1 MESAQPSPPH
11 LESNLWREVSQHLLL
26 EESAARI
33 VELLRQRFPVVGL
46 AVRHLE
52 RDPDFWTTLHVSDG
66 GASALSA
73 LAGRKSL
80 DVAER
85 LELEDWLTQGRPA
98 RLADLREPLRRLLA
112 DVPADCLALP
122 LVVHGQCTGAAI
134 LEVDRSAPSASAAS
148 LGDTLAEAAGPLGVA
163 VENDLR
169 LHQLARLREALEA
182 DRTALLSRLH
192 KDDIGETLIGQD
204 RGLRA
209 VTAQIHQ
216 VARTDV
222 PVLILGETGSGKE
235 VVARS
240 LHAQSG
246 RARGPIVRVNCGAIP
261 TELVDSELFG
271 HERGAF
277 TGAVGQRKG
286 WFERAD
292 GGTLF
297 LDEIG
302 ELSLPAQ
309 VRLLR
314 VLQEGTLER
323 VGGTQTIVVD
333 VRIVAA
339 THRRLD
345 AMVGEGKFREDLWY
359 RLSVFP
365 IQLPPLRERLEDL
378 PALTTHFVRRAGRR
392 LGIEDLESRISAQ
405 DLSALARYSW
415 PGNVRE
421 LSAVVERAAILGSGR
436 RLDLALALE
445 TGRAAQA
452 PAPRLLTA
460 EVSQAAS
467 RPTHSDLSAFSSL
480 DEAMSDHIK
489 LALSQSRG
497 RIEGHNGAAALLDI
511 NPHTLRARMRRLGID
526 WHRFRTAF
534 PGGLGQR

>member
-1 MESAQPSPPH
+1 VEPIAEAPGQ
-11 LESNLWREVSQHLLL
+11 LEAELWREVSQHLRLEDSSTRIIALL
-26 EESAARI
+26 Q
-33 VELLRQRFPVVGL
+33 QRGPVLGFAL
-46 AVRHLE
+46 RHLE
-52 RDPDFWTTLHVSDG
+52 RGSNAWATLH
-66 GASALSA
+66 ASANASSVLPS
-73 LAGRKSL
+73 LLGRKILSQQEVRAL
-80 DVAER
+80 DAWLRKGCLEHVAALGDEV
-85 LELEDWLTQGRPA
+85 RP
-98 RLADLREPLRRLLA
+98 LLA
-112 DVPADCLALP
+112 DSHGDFWALP
-122 LVVHGQCTGAAI
+122 LLVHGQYDAV
-134 LEVDRSAPSASAAS
+134 LVVEVEQTMPLPSRQVVIDA
-148 LGDTLAEAAGPLGVA
+148 LLEAAGPLGVG

-169 LHQLARLREALEA
+169 LQQLTRLREALKA
-182 DRTALLSRLH
+182 DRSALLSRLA
-192 KDDIGETLIGQD
+192 KDDIGETLIG
-204 RGLRA
+204 REGGLRG
-209 VTAQIHQ
+209 VVAQVRQ

-235 VVARS
+235 VVARA

-246 RARGPIVRVNCGAIP
+246 RSSGPIVRVNCGAIP

-302 ELSLPAQ
+302 ELAAAAQ

-365 IQLPPLRERLEDL
+365 IQIPPLRHRLEDL
-378 PALTTHFVRRAGRR
+378 PLLTAHFARRAGRR
-392 LGIEDLESRISAQ
+392 LGIDGLEQRISPA
-405 DLSALARYSW
+405 DLTALARYAW

-421 LSAVVERAAILGSGR
+421 LGAVVERAAILGNGR
-436 RLDLALALE
+436 RLDLIEALE
-445 TGRAAQA
+445 TGRSREAGLPTGETHQ
-452 PAPRLLTA
+452 A
-460 EVSQAAS
+460 EVATARSMNGG
-467 RPTHSDLSAFSSL
+467 FSSL
-480 DEAMSDHIK
+480 DQAMADHIK
-489 LALSQSRG
+489 LALSQARG
-497 RIEGHNGAAALLDI
+497 RIEGREGAAELLDI

-526 WHRFRTAF
+526 WHRFRSAL
-534 PGGLGQR
+534 PGSISNR